1 MKIKNLISIILL
13 GVMLI
18 MSLPITAAQAEVNM
32 PTAQASLDDD
42 GIIVAYFNAT
52 QGYSSY
58 EFTNIDVVNYHPA
71 TIVAN
76 GMTYTS
82 GTIVNHPNS
91 NRMSYYKN
99 QALAQNPD
107 VKFVFT
113 VANGNITDFESWFY
127 NTKNA
132 DKLATEM
139 TNIIKSYG
147 YDGLDIDYEFPQGGS
162 NTRRNFVYFMQ
173 QMRSKLDALGKS
185 NGKQYILSMAVPGGT
200 WAYSLFDMVGLSAY
214 VDYFNIMNY
223 DLYVGSNTAGTTH
236 HHTAPYD
243 DTLFPGGTVN
253 SDIALYRS
261 YGIPDEKIVV
271 GLGMYARR
279 WTGVPNKNNGL
290 HQPGTLDLTTNEA
303 YIHYTTLKSSY
314 ENKNGYV
321 KYWDEASQAPYLYN
335 ASRGIFLTYDD
346 ERSAKIKCELAGS
359 SGIRGIMVFDY
370 CTTDG
375 IGIFDNMR
383 KWIDAASVPEVH
395 EHSYTRTM
403 TTFPGCVT
411 EGVVTYKCDCGD
423 SYTEAYPAIGGH
435 MWNEWVITK
444 EATETEEGEQQR
456 TCRRGCGAVETE
468 VIPKLEVVEPEPEPV
483 PTLSVSA
490 DGPNLTVSGMVDV
503 KDVFIALGDYNTYA
517 DVKANAVVRLTP
529 EKLAG
534 AESYTYTL
542 KAGGYYTVLVR
553 YNDGTQTFLYQQVD
567 VTEPTFVADGLQL
580 TVGNLAD
587 VKVIRTA
594 YGEHKTV
601 SAIKKAEGARAF
613 TAKNDIKGADSYKIQ
628 YRNNGVVTVA
638 VQYNDGY
645 TKIYTYTVE
654 QKVPDFKQDGN
665 TVTIGNIDDLY
676 IVRYAMG
683 EYKTS
688 SEIKKAAGSVA
699 IKATVAVD
707 GVITITG
714 LKAGT
719 YTFCVQYNDES
730 YNYYVITVE

>member
-18 MSLPITAAQAEVNM
+18 MSLPITAAEAEVAM
-32 PTAQASLDDD
+32 PTAQSFDKN

-52 QGYSSY
+52 QGYSTF

-71 TIVAN
+71 SIVAN
-76 GMTYTS
+76 GMSYTG

-99 QALAQNPD
+99 KALEQNPD

-113 VANGNITDFESWFY
+113 VANGNINDFESWFY
-127 NTKNA
+127 NANNA
-132 DKLATEM
+132 EKLATEM
-139 TNIIKSYG
+139 TNIIKNYG

-173 QMRSKLDALGKS
+173 QMRAKLDALGKT
-185 NGKQYILSMAVPGGT
+185 NGKDYILSMAVPGGI
-200 WAYSLFDMVGLSAY
+200 WAFSLFDMVGLSQH

-279 WTGVPNKNNGL
+279 WTGVPNVNNGL
-290 HQPGTLDLTTNEA
+290 HQPGTLDMNSNEA

-314 ENKNGYV
+314 ENRNGYV
-321 KYWDEASQAPYLYN
+321 KYWDEAAQAPYLYN

-346 ERSAKIKCELAGS
+346 ERSAKIKCELAGK
-359 SGIRGIMVFDY
+359 SGVRGIMVFDY

-383 KWIDAASVPEVH
+383 KWIDASTVPEVH

-403 TTFPGCVT
+403 TKFPGCVE
-411 EGVVTYKCDCGD
+411 EGVVTYTCSCGD

-444 EATETEEGEQQR
+444 EATETEDGEQQR
-456 TCRRGCGAVETE
+456 TCRRNCGAVETE
-468 VIPKLEVVEPEPEPV
+468 IIPALGVPEPKPE
-483 PTLSVSA
+483 LAVSSE
-490 DGPNLTVSGMVDV
+490 GPNITISGMSDV
-503 KDVFIALGDYNTYA
+503 KDVFIALGDYSSYR
-517 DVKANAVVRLTP
+517 DVKDNMVVQLTTN
-529 EKLAG
+529 KLAG
-534 AESYTYTL
+534 AAEYTYTL
-542 KAGGYYTVLVR
+542 KEGGYYTVLVR
-553 YNDGTQTFLYQQVD
+553 YNDDTQTFLYQQID
-567 VTEPTFVADGLQL
+567 VTQPVYTANGLQL
-580 TVGNLAD
+580 TVSNLAD

-613 TAKNDIKGADSYKIQ
+613 TAKNDIKGADSYMVQ
-628 YRNNGVVTVA
+628 YRNNGTVTVA

-645 TKIYTYTVE
+645 TDIYTYEVV
-654 QKVPDFKQDGN
+654 QKVPTIEQNGNKVTFGNLDGLY
-665 TVTIGNIDDLY
+665 NI
-676 IVRYAMG
+676 RYAKG
-683 EYKTS
+683 EWSTS
-688 SEIKKAAGSVA
+688 SEIKKAPGAQALKASA
-699 IKATVAVD
+699 IDENGNITV
-707 GVITITG
+707 TLPT
-714 LKAGT
+714 AGT
-719 YTFCVQYNDES
+719 YTFCVQYSDES
-730 YNYYVITVE
+730 YNYYTITVE

>member
-1 MKIKNLISIILL
+1 MKIKNLISIILV

-18 MSLPITAAQAEVNM
+18 MSLPISASTAEVNM
-32 PTAQASLDDD
+32 PTAQASFDKD
-42 GIIVAYFNAT
+42 GIIVAYFNST

-91 NRMSYYKN
+91 NRMSYYKK
-99 QALAQNPD
+99 QAVAQNPD

-127 NTKNA
+127 NTRNA
-132 DKLATEM
+132 DKLVTEM
-139 TNIIKSYG
+139 MNIIKSYG

-162 NTRRNFVYFMQ
+162 NTRKNFVYFMQ

-185 NGKQYILSMAVPGGT
+185 NGKEYILSMAVPGGT
-200 WAYSLFDMVGLSAY
+200 WAFSLFDMVSLSQY

-223 DLYVGSNTAGTTH
+223 DLYVGSSTAGTTH

-243 DTLFPGGTVN
+243 DTLYPGGTAY
-253 SDIALYRS
+253 SDIGLYRS
-261 YGIPDEKIVV
+261 YGIPDEKIVI

-290 HQPGTLDLTTNEA
+290 HQPGTLDMNSNEA

-321 KYWDEASQAPYLYN
+321 KYWDEASQAPYLFN
-335 ASRGIFLTYDD
+335 ASKGIFLTYDD
-346 ERSAKIKCELAGS
+346 ERSAKIKCEIAGS
-359 SGIRGIMVFDY
+359 AGIRGIMVFDY

-383 KWIDAASVPEVH
+383 SWIDAASGPH
-395 EHSYTRTM
+395 EHSYSRTLTKLPSCM
-403 TTFPGCVT
+403 EDGII
-411 EGVVTYKCDCGD
+411 TYTCECGD
-423 SYTEAYPAIGGH
+423 SYTEPYPMIGNH
-435 MWNEWVITK
+435 SWNEWEIVT
-444 EATETEEGEQQR
+444 EATETENGLKQR

-468 VIPKLEVVEPEPEPV
+468 VIPKLETTDPEPEPV
-483 PTLSVSA
+483 PELAVSA
-490 DGPNLTVSGMVDV
+490 DGPNLTVSGMADV
-503 KDVFIALGDYNTYA
+503 KDVFIALGDYSTYR
-517 DVKANAVVRLTP
+517 DVKNNMVVQLTTA
-529 EKLAG
+529 KLNG

-553 YNDGTQTFLYQQVD
+553 YNDGSQVFLYQQVD
-567 VTEPTFVADGLQL
+567 VTEPTFSADGLQL

-628 YRNNGVVTVA
+628 YRQNGVVTVA

-654 QKVPDFKQDGN
+654 QKVPTMTQEGN
-665 TVTIGNIDDLY
+665 TVTFGDLDGLYNI
-676 IVRYAMG
+676 RYAKG
-683 EYKTS
+683 EWKTA
-688 SEIKKAAGSVA
+688 SEIKKAPGAQALKASA
-699 IKATVAVD
+699 ID
-707 GVITITG
+707 ENGNIVITLPT
-714 LKAGT
+714 AGT
-719 YTFCVQYNDES
+719 YTFCVQYDDES
-730 YNYYVITVE
+730 YNYYTVVVE